1 MTSTVIDTRN
11 SRQVVQSGGILFAGN
26 GTTILPKVQSYGVG
40 PTTATAPT
48 PVITLASGDVV
59 NSFWFADLSTTVA
72 GDDTMYL
79 VNQAT
84 SLVLKYT
91 SDGVAWTATGSFSAS
106 TAANVTG
113 IVGDA
118 GVDLYVTNAST
129 LFKFS
134 DTTGYGGVISG
145 AAGSIATLSVANTA
159 FRGLAA
165 FPVPEPTVAVLGL
178 MASLV
183 GLRRRR

>member
-1 MTSTVIDTRN
+1 
-11 SRQVVQSGGILFAGN
+11 
-26 GTTILPKVQSYGVG
+26 
-40 PTTATAPT
+40 
-48 PVITLASGDVV
+48 
-59 NSFWFADLSTTVA
+59 
-72 GDDTMYL
+72 MYL

-91 SDGVAWTATGSFSAS
+91 SDGTAWTASGSFSA
-106 TAANVTG
+106 TAAANVTG
-113 IVGDA
+113 IPGDA
-118 GVDLYVTNAST
+118 GVDLFVTSGSA